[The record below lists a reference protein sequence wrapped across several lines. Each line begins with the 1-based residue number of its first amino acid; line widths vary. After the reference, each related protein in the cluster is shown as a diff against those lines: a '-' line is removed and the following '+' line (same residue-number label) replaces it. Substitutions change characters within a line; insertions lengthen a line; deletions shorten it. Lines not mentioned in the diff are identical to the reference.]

1 MSDRDWSV
9 YLIRTK
15 LNTLYCGC
23 TNDLMRRFK
32 QHSEG
37 KGAKAL
43 KGKGPLIL
51 EWSCSGFDKSRAM
64 RLEYYIKR
72 QSKTFKEHLILGKTQ
87 LPEEVS

>member
-1 MSDRDWSV
+1 MESNWSV

-23 TNDLMRRFK
+23 TNDLERRFQ

-43 KGKGPLIL
+43 KGKGPLKL
-51 EWSCSGFDKSRAM
+51 EWSISGFNKSNAM
-64 RLEYYIKR
+64 KLEYFIK
-72 QSKTFKEHLILGKTQ
+72 QQTKAFKERLIKGSAS
-87 LPEEVS
+87 LPKEMA